1 MLVVESAVGSADRC
15 CCFFVVVA
23 LVVVVVVVH
32 YHISNVKEREKL
44 RKQSCKETPKI
55 VLNVLVM

>member
-1 MLVVESAVGSADRC
+1 MLLVESAVGSADRC
-15 CCFFVVVA
+15 SFFLVA
-23 LVVVVVVVH
+23 LVVVVVH

-55 VLNVLVM
+55 VLNVIVM

>member
-1 MLVVESAVGSADRC
+1 MLVESAVGSADRC
-15 CCFFVVVA
+15 SFFLVA
-23 LVVVVVVVH
+23 LVVVVVH

>member
-1 MLVVESAVGSADRC
+1 MLLVESAVGSADRC

-23 LVVVVVVVH
+23 LVVVVVVH

-44 RKQSCKETPKI
+44 RKQSCEETPKI
-55 VLNVLVM
+55 VLNVIVM